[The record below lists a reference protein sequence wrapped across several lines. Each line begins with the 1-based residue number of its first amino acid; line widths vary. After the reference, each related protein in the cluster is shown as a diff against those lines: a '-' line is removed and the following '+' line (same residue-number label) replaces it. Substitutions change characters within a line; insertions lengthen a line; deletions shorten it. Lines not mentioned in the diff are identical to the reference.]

1 MTEIDVDNY
10 ITLTSFLHQPFNTEF
25 VLNIPDN
32 FSNGTFYNLPLNDL
46 VSATDEALKK
56 GYTLAL
62 DCDVSEQTFS
72 SKYGVAVIPK
82 LIDNNVAVIFCDDK
96 HMPNSML
103 LNLDNHH
110 IQQELFTHQINATE
124 PLKKQLWQQIIKHK
138 INNQATHLIRRY
150 KPQNPLKYYA
160 NKVLSGDTTNRE
172 AVAASYYWKNI
183 FDFDFKRERSGKYPN
198 LFLNYGYIVLRA
210 AVARALAGSGL
221 LSTLGIHHHNK
232 YNAFCL
238 ADDIMEPYRPL
249 VDAKVIEIINTFNEK
264 WFKGWS
270 STPEEKRVKLITLKE
285 NIVAHKDFED
295 KVANNPDLQNKDI
308 ALKKIMDEILRKQR
322 KIDLELYK
330 LSAQDSAF
338 YQSLFDTM
346 KRVTATK

>member
-1 MTEIDVDNY
+1 MIKRTLFFSKKCSITTKNEQLVIKNEINSKTVPIEDIGY
-10 ITLTSFLHQPFNTEF
+10 IVIENQ
-25 VLNIPDN
+25 
-32 FSNGTFYNLPLNDL
+32 
-46 VSATDEALKK
+46 
-56 GYTLAL
+56 
-62 DCDVSEQTFS
+62 QTFIS
-72 SKYGVAVIPK
+72 IPAISK

-110 IQQELFTHQINATE
+110 IQQELFTHQINTTE

-249 VDAKVIEIINTFNEK
+249 VDAKVLEIMKKYDEHD
-264 WFKGWS
+264 
-270 STPEEKRVKLITLKE
+270 LITPIKIELL
-285 NIVAHKDFED
+285 NILTQTVYFED
-295 KVANNPDLQNKDI
+295 KKSPLMVALSTTTSSLQQCFTGK
-308 ALKKIMDEILRKQR
+308 AR
-322 KIDLELYK
+322 KINYPK
-330 LSAQDSAF
+330 LWI
-338 YQSLFDTM
+338 
-346 KRVTATK
+346 